1 MARRARRPQPEPAA
15 PPAVPVDLVQVVVE
29 AIARGELDGEL
40 AVLGAV
46 INERLRL
53 LATAQSMT
61 TLASLRVGDRV
72 RINHSAKP
80 NYLHG
85 QAGTV
90 TGWAGQNVV
99 VLLDRIEVVQAPAGG
114 RLALLDLA
122 GHLVP
127 WRLHA
132 GALQHRPGELVR
144 IRALLLLQPGHL
156 LPLRAATSSLRGAFQ
171 AVKAGH
177 GGTFASP
184 QCRPT
189 APNEPARPLR
199 CSEVRGVGQQR
210 AAGPTCGL
218 GVRSCPWS
226 SGRLGCFAA
235 PARPRLSS
243 TGCSKPGSGFVAWR
257 KMGRACLAGP

>member
-15 PPAVPVDLVQVVVE
+15 PPAVPVVLDHDLDEVE

-53 LATAQSMT
+53 LATSQSMT

-99 VLLDRIEVVQAPAGG
+99 VQLDRPVG
-114 RLALLDLA
+114 RF
-122 GHLVP
+122 
-127 WRLHA
+127 
-132 GALQHRPGELVR
+132 
-144 IRALLLLQPGHL
+144 
-156 LPLRAATSSLRGAFQ
+156 T
-171 AVKAGH
+171 
-177 GGTFASP
+177 
-184 QCRPT
+184 
-189 APNEPARPLR
+189 
-199 CSEVRGVGQQR
+199 
-210 AAGPTCGL
+210 
-218 GVRSCPWS
+218 
-226 SGRLGCFAA
+226 
-235 PARPRLSS
+235 
-243 TGCSKPGSGFVAWR
+243 TG
-257 KMGRACLAGP
+257 